1 MKFAYTQKEA
11 WEDEDKSLQCLINP
25 FFYLSI
31 QNLHIFETINDLLF
45 CHLFVELLYDIDI
58 RHISVADSPW
68 PAYKLRKLQNLKIFF
83 FFVFFVYHLLGIEH
97 I

>member
-1 MKFAYTQKEA
+1 M
-11 WEDEDKSLQCLINP
+11 
-25 FFYLSI
+25 
-31 QNLHIFETINDLLF
+31 
-45 CHLFVELLYDIDI
+45 ELLYDIDI

-97 I
+97 IYKYSFVILKQYRFK